1 MKIKLY
7 LTTTLVISALLLVT
21 SCSKK
26 PQTIEEKAKA
36 EVQSFFDAID
46 KGEVL
51 TYLYNS
57 DYVEDR
63 EFLNQ
68 VVNTAAKNLD
78 EDIYNQAMYTLGSLA
93 EVIDIQ
99 SDNISLQ
106 IIDSLKEINEREE
119 FTTEE
124 TIDAHTQSIYS
135 GVDSISEALKTT
147 SQIKFED
154 LHKHNAFE
162 KLITKFD
169 KSASAILSM
178 YIFSRGPKSADD
190 LTFIKVDEATVSI
203 TYKDY
208 YDSPLFLRMNNG
220 KWELYEDI
228 DDEEM
233 ICFKLN
239 HEEKLEILKDISD
252 EFKIDTSDSEG
263 EYEKAKIIQSL
274 KLIENSFT
282 PLKEKMEY
290 ETFEK
295 NIGDIGA
302 LLMMLMM

>member
-1 MKIKLY
+1 MKTKLY
-7 LTTTLVISALLLVT
+7 LTITLVISALLLVT
-21 SCSKK
+21 GCSKK

-78 EDIYNQAMYTLGSLA
+78 EDIYNQAMHTLGSFA

-99 SDNISLQ
+99 SNNISLQ
-106 IIDSLKEINEREE
+106 IVDSLKEINEHEE

-124 TIDAHTQSIYS
+124 TIDAHTQSINS
-135 GVDSISEALKTT
+135 GVDSISEALKNI

-178 YIFSRGPKSADD
+178 YIFSLGGPKSADD
-190 LTFIKVDEATVSI
+190 LTFTKVDEATVSI

-239 HEEKLEILKDISD
+239 HEEKFEILKDISD
-252 EFKIDTSDSEG
+252 EFKIDTSDPES

-295 NIGDIGA
+295 NIGA
-302 LLMMLMM
+302 LLMMLMMQI

>member
-1 MKIKLY
+1 MKKIT
-7 LTTTLVISALLLVT
+7 LTILATILLF
-21 SCSKK
+21 SFGCSKK

-46 KGEVL
+46 EGVVL

-78 EDIYNQAMYTLGSLA
+78 EDIYNQAMHTVGSFA

-99 SDNISLQ
+99 SDNISLV
-106 IIDSLKEINEREE
+106 IIDSLKEINELEE

-124 TIDAHTQSIYS
+124 TIDAHTQSINS

-178 YIFSRGPKSADD
+178 YIFSLGGPKSADD

-208 YDSPLFLRMNNG
+208 YDSPLFLRLNNE
-220 KWELYEDI
+220 KWELYEFL
-228 DDEEM
+228 DEEK
-233 ICFKLN
+233 ICFKPSN
-239 HEEKLEILKDISD
+239 EDKVEILNEIAAGLRSD
-252 EFKIDTSDSEG
+252 ENDEDGI
-263 EYEKAKIIQSL
+263 YEKAKAIQEL
-274 KLIENSFT
+274 KLIEESFA

-290 ETFEK
+290 ESFETTV
-295 NIGDIGA
+295 NMFIF
-302 LLMMLMM
+302 MLMMML

>member
-1 MKIKLY
+1 MKKIT
-7 LTTTLVISALLLVT
+7 LTILATILLF
-21 SCSKK
+21 SFGCSKK

-46 KGEVL
+46 EGVVL

-78 EDIYNQAMYTLGSLA
+78 EDIYNQAMHTVGSFA

-99 SDNISLQ
+99 SDNISLV
-106 IIDSLKEINEREE
+106 IIDSLKEINELEE

-124 TIDAHTQSIYS
+124 TIDAHTQSINS

-178 YIFSRGPKSADD
+178 YIFSLGGPKSADD

-208 YDSPLFLRMNNG
+208 YDSPLFLRLNNE
-220 KWELYEDI
+220 KWELYEFL
-228 DDEEM
+228 DEEK
-233 ICFKLN
+233 ICFKPSN
-239 HEEKLEILKDISD
+239 EDKVEILNEIAAGLRCD
-252 EFKIDTSDSEG
+252 ENDEDGI
-263 EYEKAKIIQSL
+263 YEKAKAIQEL
-274 KLIENSFT
+274 KLIEESFA

-290 ETFEK
+290 ESFEK
-295 NIGDIGA
+295 TVDIF
-302 LLMMLMM
+302 MFMLMMILC